1 MEPTR
6 HPIAFSCHRHT
17 RTTER
22 NRSMKQKSKPCSH
35 LNPTTSIYARLWELL
50 WLVCTSQQSSWCVG
64 CGRRPDL
71 NLLGFILYIVKTSST
86 FAVFSKTSV
95 SCAQMKVLQ
104 AFQPWWHSVLA
115 AGKAHSP
122 RCNGYIIDELRSC
135 LLIAAQIWKLDLK
148 HKLPAILLV
157 LDVHKNLGFPIGY
170 EAAWGVSCGW
180 IPSSIQDVSWCQWPP
195 VGRPTP
201 KAWHPDGIFVHVTT
215 LEVPEQRRNHLT
227 THWYYRYL

>member
-22 NRSMKQKSKPCSH
+22 NRSMKQKSMPCSH

-50 WLVCTSQQSSWCVG
+50 WAQAKSESPWLHIIHSQNI
-64 CGRRPDL
+64 L
-71 NLLGFILYIVKTSST
+71 NICSVFQNICFLLSGEGPAGIS
-86 FAVFSKTSV
+86 AVV
-95 SCAQMKVLQ
+95 A
-104 AFQPWWHSVLA
+104 
-115 AGKAHSP
+115 
-122 RCNGYIIDELRSC
+122 LRSC
-135 LLIAAQIWKLDLK
+135 GRQGSFAKFQWLHHWRTKIMFIAAQIWKLDLK

-170 EAAWGVSCGW
+170 ETAWGVSCGW
-180 IPSSIQDVSWCQWPP
+180 IPSSSQDVSWCQWPP

-215 LEVPEQRRNHLT
+215 LEVPEQRRNHLA
-227 THWYYRYL
+227 THWY